1 MHIQLWSYERVA
13 DLMNGCT
20 LLSLTSPIYKF
31 IYIKLIFTFTVLL
44 CPHHEHESV
53 NIWLTIRIIHTIQD
67 FEYDVEAASYLR
79 LISYN
84 SRGRLLG
91 DEYSGKVT
99 IDVRIMIL
107 SIFSFTL
114 HSMFI

>member
-1 MHIQLWSYERVA
+1 
-13 DLMNGCT
+13 MNMNQRT
-20 LLSLTSPIYKF
+20 DIW
-31 IYIKLIFTFTVLL
+31 FT
-44 CPHHEHESV
+44 
-53 NIWLTIRIIHTIQD
+53 IDIILTIQD

-107 SIFSFTL
+107 SIFSFTI
-114 HSMFI
+114 HSTFN